1 VLKSN
6 QIHDLITFAELI
18 STSSSIQEKV
28 KRCQNY
34 KEICLLAE
42 NYDFDIKSSTLS
54 YLKDDLAA
62 PYWPWTKTREIL
74 SLN

>member
-1 VLKSN
+1 MPKSS
-6 QIHDLITFAELI
+6 QINELITFAELI

-28 KRCQNY
+28 KRCQNF
-34 KEICLLAE
+34 KEVSLLAE
-42 NYDFDIKSSTLS
+42 NYDFDIKPSTLS

-62 PYWPWTKTREIL
+62 PYWPWTKTGKIL